1 LRASWRKFPR
11 LEALLAGV
19 LNQTILTVL
28 LNLELEFALDFLIEY
43 GLFLAK
49 IATFVVATVVLLSIV
64 FAMSQKN
71 KNAGERGH
79 LEVTQLNELFEDMR
93 DAMKS
98 AVMDEAVYKAEFKQQ
113 QKDKQKKAKELKK
126 ASKEAAKN
134 GLEESVEAPKPRVF
148 VVNFNGNIT
157 ASAVTHL
164 REEITAMLSLAT
176 EKDEIVVRLESGGGL
191 VHSYGLASSQ
201 LDRIRKRNIP
211 LTVCVDKVAAS
222 GGYMMACVA
231 DKILAAPFAI
241 LGSIGVV
248 AQLPNFHKVLKKH
261 DVDYELLTAGE
272 YKRTLTMFG
281 ENTDSGREKFLEE
294 LQDTH
299 DLFKEFVSQH
309 RPQVDIEKIATG
321 EVWYGLRAV
330 DVALVDELQTS
341 DEYLVTRA
349 ETADVY
355 EVAYVLKKK
364 FHERLGFAAEESI
377 DRLLLRWWDRV
388 TNNSNRMM

>member
-1 LRASWRKFPR
+1 M
-11 LEALLAGV
+11 
-19 LNQTILTVL
+19 
-28 LNLELEFALDFLIEY
+28 DFLIEY

-126 ASKEAAKN
+126 ASKKAAKN

-341 DEYLVTRA
+341 DEY
-349 ETADVY
+349 
-355 EVAYVLKKK
+355 
-364 FHERLGFAAEESI
+364 
-377 DRLLLRWWDRV
+377 
-388 TNNSNRMM
+388 

>member
-1 LRASWRKFPR
+1 M
-11 LEALLAGV
+11 
-19 LNQTILTVL
+19 
-28 LNLELEFALDFLIEY
+28 DFLIEY

-126 ASKEAAKN
+126 ASKKAAKN

-211 LTVCVDKVAAS
+211 
-222 GGYMMACVA
+222 
-231 DKILAAPFAI
+231 
-241 LGSIGVV
+241 
-248 AQLPNFHKVLKKH
+248 
-261 DVDYELLTAGE
+261 
-272 YKRTLTMFG
+272 
-281 ENTDSGREKFLEE
+281 
-294 LQDTH
+294 
-299 DLFKEFVSQH
+299 
-309 RPQVDIEKIATG
+309 
-321 EVWYGLRAV
+321 
-330 DVALVDELQTS
+330 
-341 DEYLVTRA
+341 
-349 ETADVY
+349 
-355 EVAYVLKKK
+355 
-364 FHERLGFAAEESI
+364 
-377 DRLLLRWWDRV
+377 
-388 TNNSNRMM
+388 